1 MRLGGTGLLTVLILA
16 STMLVLGC
24 SGVVVPTPSPTAPTT
39 PVTEPVLPSLPSPQ
53 AEILPLPSPSPGPSP
68 EPTATPLQPRSL
80 LIEGLQAERLI
91 GDPQVAPT
99 FYALTPAGL
108 YITQDGG
115 RTWALVTPI
124 PQQEEF
130 VFSPAAPAILYAGQ
144 GYDCYRGGGDVPFYK
159 SVDGGA
165 VWTEVPGGINLHPVA
180 VHPQDP
186 QRLWAIGCEGPYFS
200 ADGGV
205 TWVLRGGAPF
215 QSYRV
220 EFLIPVFTDWKQ
232 VYAGINSE
240 GGAGAIIASRDGG
253 RTWQVLIADL
263 PGAATWIQ
271 ALYVM
276 PHDGRRL
283 FFATPTGVWLS
294 QDGGETWAQ
303 STAGLE
309 DVLYREDSFA
319 TRFGFQTLVAE
330 EETGDLYL
338 GSVRG
343 LYVSRDGGKQWSRL
357 EGTPWDD
364 EMILD
369 VDLSSGEKRQLYVT
383 TAQGVFVM
391 ELPTGRKDTD

>member
-1 MRLGGTGLLTVLILA
+1 
-16 STMLVLGC
+16 
-24 SGVVVPTPSPTAPTT
+24 
-39 PVTEPVLPSLPSPQ
+39 
-53 AEILPLPSPSPGPSP
+53 
-68 EPTATPLQPRSL
+68 PTATPLQPGPL

-91 GDPQVAPT
+91 GDPQVAPI

-124 PQQEEF
+124 PQWEEF
-130 VFSPAAPAILYAGQ
+130 VFSPAAPAILYAGL

-165 VWTEVPGGINLHPVA
+165 VWTEVPGGINLRPVA

-186 QRLWAIGCEGPYFS
+186 QQLWAIGCEGPYFS

-205 TWVLRGGAPF
+205 TWVLRGGEPF
-215 QSYRV
+215 QRYRV
-220 EFLIPVFTDWKQ
+220 EFLTPVFADWRW
-232 VYAGINSE
+232 VYVGANSE
-240 GGAGAIIASRDGG
+240 GGEGAIIASRDGG

-263 PGAATWIQ
+263 PGVATWIQ

-283 FFATPTGVWLS
+283 FFATPAGIWIS
-294 QDGGETWAQ
+294 QDGGETWTQ

-309 DVLYREDSFA
+309 EVLYREGSVS
-319 TRFGFQTLVAE
+319 TRFGFQALVAE
-330 EETGDLYL
+330 ETTGDLYL
-338 GSVRG
+338 GSARG
-343 LYVSRDGGKQWSRL
+343 LYVSRDGGERWSRL
-357 EGTPWDD
+357 EGGPWEE

-369 VDLSSGEKRQLYVT
+369 ADLSSGERRRLYVT

-391 ELPTGRKDTD
+391 ELPAGGEGTD